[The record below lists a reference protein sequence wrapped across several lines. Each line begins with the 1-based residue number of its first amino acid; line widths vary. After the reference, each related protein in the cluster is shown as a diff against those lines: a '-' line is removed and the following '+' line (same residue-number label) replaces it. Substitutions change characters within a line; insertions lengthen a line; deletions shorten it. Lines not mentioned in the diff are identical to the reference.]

1 MNWSQC
7 EGPTSHPT
15 AEKRKRKKRRRADV
29 DVDDGAAW
37 LEEEES

>member
-7 EGPTSHPT
+7 GGPTSHPT
-15 AEKRKRKKRRRADV
+15 AEKRKRRADVDV

>member
-15 AEKRKRKKRRRADV
+15 AERRADV
-29 DVDDGAAW
+29 DVDAAW
-37 LEEEES
+37 LVEEES